1 MQILF
6 WRYFRHF
13 SEKRMISGVAG
24 LLADACAHTYAQA
37 GVDKL
42 KAE

>member
-1 MQILF
+1 MEILF
-6 WRYFRHF
+6 WRHFRHS

-24 LLADACAHTYAQA
+24 LLAGACAQTYAQA

-42 KAE
+42 KFE